1 MLEIKYPINLKQF
14 HSSWLQWQTFS
25 ILVFAWIR
33 FYLRLMNIK
42 ESCFVADLISFVL
55 PQYKFLFTYKIAR
68 LNAFTIIERNESVNK
83 IFWRLRRLFK
93 QPNDAKR
100 NEKFMCKKLPDLRAF
115 TARIPI
121 YVCRGISHKY
131 IDTCNKINF
140 DLKTP
145 KHHAPIDVNFI
156 LHVCSSYVGGRWV
169 IHI

>member
-1 MLEIKYPINLKQF
+1 MF
-14 HSSWLQWQTFS
+14 
-25 ILVFAWIR
+25 
-33 FYLRLMNIK
+33 
-42 ESCFVADLISFVL
+42 
-55 PQYKFLFTYKIAR
+55 
-68 LNAFTIIERNESVNK
+68 FTIIERNESVNK